1 MRDFLTF
8 FTNFTYVLFI
18 VGCVFYGISI
28 GVNIYVK
35 SVIKRINKST
45 NLRFNAI
52 DNSDSKKICLDAI
65 KDAQNQYVLY
75 LDDCAK
81 RNKINRRNKIL
92 SIFGKKSKPVK
103 LDSESFKAS
112 DIFINLAKNVS
123 IPFSHYKNGERG
135 YLSFSEREIFAVL
148 DEFRLRL
155 ISIIDSSKIIWLKS
169 LKISFLL
176 ECWLVYDSAIKIKNR
191 PLILLGASIIDF
203 FLWFSKIIN
212 PAGMSKFIVSSAL
225 GSSLSALLST
235 SIIDVVGK
243 ELAVIYCEKSKAKKN
258 EEKK

>member
-8 FTNFTYVLFI
+8 FTNFTYVFFI

-35 SVIKRINKST
+35 SVIKRINNST
-45 NLRFNAI
+45 NARFNTI
-52 DNSDSKKICLDAI
+52 EDVDSKKFCIDAI

-75 LDDCAK
+75 LDESTK
-81 RNKINRRNKIL
+81 RNKINKRNKIL
-92 SIFGKKSKPVK
+92 SLFGKKSKPINTGY
-103 LDSESFKAS
+103 DTSKAS
-112 DIFINLAKNVS
+112 DIFINLAKNVA
-123 IPFSHYKNGERG
+123 IPFSQYKNGERG

-148 DEFRLRL
+148 EEFRLRL

-169 LKISFLL
+169 LKISFLI
-176 ECWLVYDSAIKIKNR
+176 ECWIVYDGANKIKNR
-191 PLILLGASIIDF
+191 PFILLIASIIDF

-235 SIIDVVGK
+235 SIIDVAGK
-243 ELAVIYCEKSKAKKN
+243 ELAVIYSEKSRAKEN
-258 EEKK
+258 EVKK